1 MKSFRIVPEI
11 KMCDTFDEFIVH
23 FGLNERDLILTDGF
37 LRDNFVT
44 PKNLPCHVVAQDDF
58 GGGEPSSTK
67 VNAILKEVSKFDYDR
82 VIAIGGGT
90 AIDISKILS
99 LDGVDDLLAVFK
111 GEKPAV
117 RKRKLVII
125 PTTCGTGS
133 EVTNISIVAFEE
145 LNTKFGLA
153 KDELYAD
160 TAVLCPEFLK
170 GLPYKVFIFSSV
182 DALIHAIESY
192 LSPKAS
198 DISRF
203 FSVEAIKRILGGY
216 VEMREKGAEHRK
228 EIMDSFVLGSTYAGV
243 AFGNAGCGLVHAM
256 SYPLSGEYH
265 IAHGEAN
272 HKMLMSVLHYYDKA
286 LPNGDIKSLYSLF
299 AEILGCDEKDAL
311 NEFETLFN
319 SLIERKPLSA
329 YGADEAK
336 LKEFAAQVVKTQ
348 QRLLANAY
356 VPTSEEQMVEIYRPV
371 L

>member
-1 MKSFRIVPEI
+1 
-11 KMCDTFDEFIVH
+11 
-23 FGLNERDLILTDGF
+23 
-37 LRDNFVT
+37 
-44 PKNLPCHVVAQDDF
+44 
-58 GGGEPSSTK
+58 
-67 VNAILKEVSKFDYDR
+67 
-82 VIAIGGGT
+82 
-90 AIDISKILS
+90 
-99 LDGVDDLLAVFK
+99 
-111 GEKPAV
+111 
-117 RKRKLVII
+117 
-125 PTTCGTGS
+125 
-133 EVTNISIVAFEE
+133 
-145 LNTKFGLA
+145 
-153 KDELYAD
+153 
-160 TAVLCPEFLK
+160 
-170 GLPYKVFIFSSV
+170 
-182 DALIHAIESY
+182 
-192 LSPKAS
+192 
-198 DISRF
+198 
-203 FSVEAIKRILGGY
+203 
-216 VEMREKGAEHRK
+216 MREKGAEHRK

-272 HKMLMSVLHYYDKA
+272 HKMLMSVLHYYDNA

>member
-1 MKSFRIVPEI
+1 
-11 KMCDTFDEFIVH
+11 MCDTFDEFIVN

-111 GEKPAV
+111 
-117 RKRKLVII
+117 
-125 PTTCGTGS
+125 
-133 EVTNISIVAFEE
+133 
-145 LNTKFGLA
+145 FGLA

-216 VEMREKGAEHRK
+216 VEMRQQGAEHRK

-272 HKMLMSVLHYYDKA
+272 HKMLMSVLHYYDNA

>member
-11 KMCDTFDEFIVH
+11 RMCDTFDEFIAG
-23 FGLNERDLILTDGF
+23 FGLNEKDLILTDGF
-37 LRDNFVT
+37 LRDSFVT
-44 PKNLPCHVVAQDDF
+44 PKNLPCRVIAQDDF

-67 VNAILKEVSKFDYDR
+67 VKAIVKEVSKFDYDR

-90 AIDISKILS
+90 AIDISKILA
-99 LDGVDDLLAVFK
+99 LDGTDDLLAVFK
-111 GEKPAV
+111 GERPA
-117 RKRKLVII
+117 KRTKKLVII

-153 KDELYAD
+153 NDELFAD

-182 DALIHAIESY
+182 DALIHVA
-192 LSPKAS
+192 
-198 DISRF
+198 
-203 FSVEAIKRILGGY
+203 
-216 VEMREKGAEHRK
+216 MREKGAEYRK
-228 EIMDSFVLGSTYAGV
+228 EIMDSFILGSTYAGI

-272 HKMLMSVLHYYDKA
+272 HKMLMSVLHFYDKA
-286 LPNGDIKSLYSLF
+286 RPDGDIKGLYSLF
-299 AEILGCDEKDAL
+299 AEVLGCGETEAL
-311 NEFETLFN
+311 GEFEKLFN
-319 SLIERKPLSA
+319 SLIERKPLST
-329 YGADEAK
+329 YGADEEK
-336 LKEFAAQVVKTQ
+336 LKEFAAQVVETQ

-356 VPTSEEQMVEIYRPV
+356 VPTTEEQMTEIYRPV